1 MTVTLSQLE
10 SHLWES
16 ANILRGPVDA
26 ADFKSYV
33 FPLLFFK
40 RLSDV
45 HDEEHAAA
53 LKEFDGDEEAALFPE
68 NYRFQIPEDC
78 HWRDVRE
85 VAVNVGQALQTA
97 MRGIE
102 QANPHTLYGIF
113 GDAQWT
119 NKDRLSDA
127 LLRDLIEHF
136 SRLSLGN
143 SAAKAD
149 VLGQSYEYLIKKFAD
164 ATNKKAGEFY
174 TPRSVVR
181 LMVNI
186 LDPREGESIYDPTC
200 GTGGMLLEAIHHV
213 QETRGDV
220 RTLWGRLYG
229 QEKNLT
235 TSAIARMNLYLHGA
249 ADFQI
254 VRGDTLR
261 SPAFFSGDNLATF
274 DCVIAN
280 PPFSLEKWGDEVW
293 CSDPYGRNFAGMP
306 PAKSGD
312 FAWVQHMIKSM
323 APNTGRMAVVL
334 PHGALFRMGKEGE
347 IRKKILGMDLL
358 EAVIGLG
365 PNLFYGTGLA
375 ACILVFRQKKEKDR
389 RNRVLIVDASKEFK
403 TGRAQN
409 ELLPEHVERI
419 HGWVR
424 DYTDVEGIA
433 RLVTLDEIAAND
445 HNLNIPRYVEPKVT
459 SEVLTVEDA
468 MKRLRESAEAAFA
481 AEGRLVAILEVE
493 GLLQQCSSSDGIS
506 AEDRSR
512 EHDILTGYALRFDGY
527 KYLETRG
534 SEERICAAMDAMTRG
549 ETEDLSEIEQM
560 AAFFLQQRFL
570 CKWGGEQL
578 PQFSYPWRIY
588 RELFLSVA
596 KSAVPSDFQHAEWY
610 ISWEREYRNTVQ
622 DDIELVRRIHSE
634 TRYREWPTEADI
646 QAANGDFQSNP

>member
-1 MTVTLSQLE
+1 MKSATTDNIPRTRRLTLSALE
-10 SHLWES
+10 SHLWEA

-26 ADFKSYV
+26 ADFKTYV

-40 RLSDV
+40 RISDV

-53 LKEFDGDEEAALFPE
+53 LQEFEGDEEAALFPE
-68 NYRFQIPEDC
+68 NYRFQVPEDC
-78 HWRDVRE
+78 HWRDVRR
-85 VAVNVGQALQTA
+85 VTTNVGQALQTA

-136 SRLSLGN
+136 SQLSLAN
-143 SAAKAD
+143 SAAKVD

-186 LDPREGESIYDPTC
+186 LDPREGESIYDPAC

-220 RTLWGRLYG
+220 RTLWGKLYG

-261 SPAFFSGDNLATF
+261 SPAFFSGDDLATF
-274 DCVIAN
+274 DSVIAN

-293 CSDPYGRNFAGMP
+293 ASDPYGRNFAGMP
-306 PAKSGD
+306 PTKSGD

-323 APNTGRMAVVL
+323 SPKTGRMAVVL
-334 PHGALFRMGKEGE
+334 PHGALFRMGKEGA

-375 ACILVFRQKKEKDR
+375 ACILAFRQKKTKDR
-389 RNRVLIVDASKEFK
+389 KNKVLIVDASREFK

-409 ELLPEHVERI
+409 ELLPHHVERI
-419 HGWVR
+419 HGWVHN
-424 DYTDVEGIA
+424 YTDVEGIA
-433 RLVTLDEIAAND
+433 RVVTLDEIATND
-445 HNLNIPRYVEPKVT
+445 HNLNIPRYIEPKLDQ
-459 SEVLTVEDA
+459 EVLTVEEA
-468 MKRLRESAEAAFA
+468 MKHLRESAGAAFA
-481 AEGRLVAILEVE
+481 AEDRLVTLLQKE
-493 GLLQQCSSSDGIS
+493 GLL
-506 AEDRSR
+506 
-512 EHDILTGYALRFDGY
+512 
-527 KYLETRG
+527 K
-534 SEERICAAMDAMTRG
+534 
-549 ETEDLSEIEQM
+549 
-560 AAFFLQQRFL
+560 
-570 CKWGGEQL
+570 
-578 PQFSYPWRIY
+578 
-588 RELFLSVA
+588 
-596 KSAVPSDFQHAEWY
+596 
-610 ISWEREYRNTVQ
+610 
-622 DDIELVRRIHSE
+622 
-634 TRYREWPTEADI
+634 
-646 QAANGDFQSNP
+646 